1 MGRFF
6 FDFESAQVK
15 TKPDAVSL
23 PEQAFDAKGDIK
35 PEFYEVSTIVAY
47 PEGHS
52 VWSKIELPE
61 GSADWKVSDL
71 KAWLSDEHKLSLT
84 AWNLPCGEVTD
95 SDGEKRAVSA
105 RVYPAPV
112 AVDLRKL
119 PSLELSKPQAM
130 MALQKQRV
138 GGLMMKYLS
147 EWSRYKQLGSLPD
160 NIPEPERSTA
170 EMTLR
175 EILEVKGKMQLGH
188 KRRVILDGLSCSVTR
203 ASPSAMDTDAPNEE
217 EFDVEKLAPVL
228 LKL

>member
-1 MGRFF
+1 MNYYPS
-6 FDFESAQVK
+6 FDADNLVTFKTKDVK
-15 TKPDAVSL
+15 TKPDAVTL
-23 PEQAFDAKGDIK
+23 PEQAFDEKGDIK
-35 PEFYEVSTIVAY
+35 ARVLRSESTIVAY

-52 VWSKIELPE
+52 VWSKIELPA
-61 GSADWKVSDL
+61 GSADWKVSEL
-71 KAWLSDEHKLSLT
+71 KAWLADEHKLTLT
-84 AWNLPCGEVTD
+84 AWNLPCGEVD
-95 SDGEKRAVSA
+95 GSDGEKRAVSC

-170 EMTLR
+170 EMT
-175 EILEVKGKMQLGH
+175 
-188 KRRVILDGLSCSVTR
+188 
-203 ASPSAMDTDAPNEE
+203 A
-217 EFDVEKLAPVL
+217 
-228 LKL
+228 

>member
-1 MGRFF
+1 M
-6 FDFESAQVK
+6 
-15 TKPDAVSL
+15 SL

-35 PEFYEVSTIVAY
+35 PEFYEVTTVVAY

-52 VWSKIELPE
+52 VWSKLELPE

-147 EWSRYKQLGSLPD
+147 EWSRYKQLGSLPAD
-160 NIPEPERSTA
+160 LPEPERSTA

-175 EILEVKGKMQLGH
+175 EILEVKGKMPLGH

-203 ASPSAMDTDAPNEE
+203 ASPSAMDTDEPTEE

>member
-1 MGRFF
+1 
-6 FDFESAQVK
+6 
-15 TKPDAVSL
+15 
-23 PEQAFDAKGDIK
+23 
-35 PEFYEVSTIVAY
+35 
-47 PEGHS
+47 
-52 VWSKIELPE
+52 
-61 GSADWKVSDL
+61 
-71 KAWLSDEHKLSLT
+71 
-84 AWNLPCGEVTD
+84 
-95 SDGEKRAVSA
+95 
-105 RVYPAPV
+105 
-112 AVDLRKL
+112 
-119 PSLELSKPQAM
+119 M
-130 MALQKQRV
+130 MALQKQGV

-228 LKL
+228 LRL